1 MSRIERLC
9 AAACLLLLT
18 IGVGCGAGVSM
29 GQVEEAYQQAE
40 ASYRAAEGAEES
52 PAYSQARRLFE
63 EAQTLFQE
71 GENSLAHAL
80 FERARHYA
88 DLAAAQAE
96 EADAE
101 AERNRALAAYLD
113 ALIAEGRLKGE
124 AGDARRELERALR
137 ERAETDAE
145 QARQEAQAAQRD
157 AAAAKTQAEEDAAR
171 LLAET
176 ALALASRAVQLAA
189 QANAATLEPPRF
201 ENAQKMEAEARRL
214 LASGDARQARLQA
227 LEAYREADD
236 LRVSS
241 IGKQAARRAQESRAL
256 AAAAGGAG
264 WAIGAAE
271 GMLRAAKEYRQGAP
285 ELYKSAEEL
294 VQEAIDLFNNNSY
307 ELALGTAE
315 KAEYAAALAYS
326 EGRAALSSVLR
337 AQTSEE
343 QEALVKDI
351 SRVMTARAEA
361 LPNFAKARFEA
372 ELGAAGSLAALA
384 ASLMEIGDL
393 NLAARNAEAASDI
406 LNKAETWARQVQTDE
421 AALLEAGSQIEG
433 AAVFSAQN
441 GVAFRIPGTVFADGS
456 AEMAP
461 AHVSLIQ
468 KIAEAARPFLKRY
481 HIEVNGYSE
490 RSGNVEAEDRLS
502 KERAE
507 SVGRILAAALGVELD
522 SMNINGRGSRR
533 QIEGLPPQDVRNRR
547 VEAVALTRGIEKE
560 SPDAPSDH

>member
-9 AAACLLLLT
+9 AAVCLLLT
-18 IGVGCGAGVSM
+18 AGGAGCGAGISRT
-29 GQVEEAYQQAE
+29 QVEEAYQHAE

-63 EAQTLFQE
+63 EAQTLLQE
-71 GENSLAHAL
+71 GENRLAHDL

-101 AERNRALAAYLD
+101 AKRNRALAAYMN

-124 AGDARRELERALR
+124 AADARWQLERALR
-137 ERAETDAE
+137 ERAESDAE
-145 QARQEAQAAQRD
+145 QARQEAQASQR
-157 AAAAKTQAEEDAAR
+157 AAEAAKMQAEKDAAR

-189 QANAATLEPPRF
+189 QANAATLEPSRF
-201 ENAQKMEAEARRL
+201 EDAQKTEAEARRL

-227 LEAYREADD
+227 LDAYREADD

-256 AAAAGGAG
+256 ADAAGAAG

-271 GMLRAAKEYRQGAP
+271 GMLKAAEEYRQGAP
-285 ELYKSAEEL
+285 KLYQDAKRM
-294 VQEAIDLFNNNSY
+294 VQEASDLYSNNSY

-315 KAEYAAALAYS
+315 KAEYAAAMAYS
-326 EGRAALSSVLR
+326 EGRAALSNVLR
-337 AQTSEE
+337 ARTSEE
-343 QEALVKDI
+343 QAALVKDI
-351 SRVMTARAEA
+351 FRLMTARAEA
-361 LPNFAKARFEA
+361 LPNFAKARFET
-372 ELGAAGSLAALA
+372 ELSAAGSLAALA
-384 ASLMEIGDL
+384 ASLMGIGDL

-406 LNKAETWARQVQTDE
+406 LNKAETWARQVQADE
-421 AALLEAGSQIEG
+421 AALLEAGSKIEG
-433 AAVFSAQN
+433 AVVFSAQN
-441 GVAFRIPGTVFADGS
+441 GVAFRISGALFAGDS
-456 AEMAP
+456 SEIAP

-490 RSGNVEAEDRLS
+490 RLGNVEAEDRLS

-507 SVGRILAAALGVELD
+507 SVGRILAAALGVELNT
-522 SMNINGRGSRR
+522 MNASGRGSRR
-533 QIEGLPPQDVRNRR
+533 QIEGLPPKDARNRR
-547 VEAVALTRGIEKE
+547 VEAVVRTRSLEKE

>member
-9 AAACLLLLT
+9 AAVCLLLT
-18 IGVGCGAGVSM
+18 AGGAGCGAGISKT
-29 GQVEEAYQQAE
+29 QVEEAYQHAE

-63 EAQTLFQE
+63 EAQTLLQE
-71 GENSLAHAL
+71 GENRLAHDL

-101 AERNRALAAYLD
+101 AKRNRALAAYMN

-124 AGDARRELERALR
+124 AAAARWQLERALR
-137 ERAETDAE
+137 ERAESDAE
-145 QARQEAQAAQRD
+145 QARQEAQASQR
-157 AAAAKTQAEEDAAR
+157 AAEAAKTQAEEDAAR

-189 QANAATLEPPRF
+189 QANAATLEPSRF
-201 ENAQKMEAEARRL
+201 EDAQKMEAEARRL

-227 LEAYREADD
+227 LDAYREADD

-256 AAAAGGAG
+256 ADAAGAAG

-271 GMLRAAKEYRQGAP
+271 GMLKAAEEYRQGAP
-285 ELYKSAEEL
+285 KLYQDAKRM
-294 VQEAIDLFNNNSY
+294 VQEASDLYNNNSY

-337 AQTSEE
+337 ARTSEE
-343 QEALVKDI
+343 QAALVKDI
-351 SRVMTARAEA
+351 SRLMTARAEA
-361 LPNFAKARFEA
+361 LPNFAKARFET

-406 LNKAETWARQVQTDE
+406 LNKAETWARQVQADE
-421 AALLEAGSQIEG
+421 AALLEAGSKIEG
-433 AAVFSAQN
+433 AVVFSAQN
-441 GVAFRIPGTVFADGS
+441 GVAFRISGALFAGDS
-456 AEMAP
+456 SEIAP

-468 KIAEAARPFLKRY
+468 KIAETARPFLKRY

-490 RSGNVEAEDRLS
+490 RLGNVDAEDRLS

-507 SVGRILAAALGVELD
+507 SVGRILAAALGVELN
-522 SMNINGRGSRR
+522 SMNASGRGSRR
-533 QIEGLPPQDVRNRR
+533 QIEGLPPQDARNRR
-547 VEAVALTRGIEKE
+547 VEAVVRTRGLEKE